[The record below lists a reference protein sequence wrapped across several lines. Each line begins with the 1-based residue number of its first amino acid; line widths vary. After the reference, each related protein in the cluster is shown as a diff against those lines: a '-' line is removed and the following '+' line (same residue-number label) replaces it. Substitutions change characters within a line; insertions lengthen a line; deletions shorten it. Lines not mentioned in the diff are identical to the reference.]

1 MMYGLLVAD
10 VARQEYKDWE
20 RRFYK
25 QASRRSTEI
34 SATGPAP
41 EESLIARLKRLF

>member
-1 MMYGLLVAD
+1 MYGLLVAD

-25 QASRRSTEI
+25 RVGRRSAEI
-34 SATGPAP
+34 GVAAAAPA
-41 EESLIARLKRLF
+41 EGLVARLKRLF